1 MENKK
6 DSGNTLKLAREYIKV
21 AEDYARY
28 KRGVGYNEDDY
39 SILQIFNLDACYTIC
54 DRGPAD
60 YYYEK
65 AYDLLCACQGKNH
78 PETRQLV
85 REIIDYHVHNVQRM
99 MQENYT
105 IVLTIV
111 LLYLVLNLPEF
122 IADKSLCAFYIAA
135 CQAALTVFWYLEQTF
150 MCYLERRHYQRIYRN
165 ESKE

>member
-65 AYDLLCACQGKNH
+65 AYDMLCACQGKNH

-85 REIIDYHVHNVQRM
+85 SEIIDYHVHNVQRM

-105 IVLTIV
+105 IVLLIIYT
-111 LLYLVLNLPEF
+111 YLTLNLMALIP
-122 IADKSLCAFYIAA
+122 DKKEIAFYIAV
-135 CQAALTVFWYLEQTF
+135 CQAALAVYFYLEQTF
-150 MCYLERRHYQRIYRN
+150 MCFLERRHYQRVYN
-165 ESKE
+165 L

>member
-1 MENKK
+1 MKDNEN
-6 DSGNTLKLAREYIKV
+6 TIKLAREYKKV
-21 AEDYARY
+21 AEGYARY
-28 KRGVGYNEDDY
+28 KLVDGYNEDDY
-39 SILQIFNLDACYTIC
+39 DVLQIFNQDASLEIC
-54 DRGPAD
+54 KRGPAD

-65 AYDLLCACQGKNH
+65 AYDLLCACQGRNH

-85 REIIDYHVHNVQRM
+85 DEIIDYHVHIVQRM

-135 CQAALTVFWYLEQTF
+135 CNAALALLWYLEQTF
-150 MCYLERRHYQRIYRN
+150 MCFMERRHYQRIYRN
-165 ESKE
+165 DSKE

>member
-1 MENKK
+1 MTNNE
-6 DSGNTLKLAREYIKV
+6 NTLALARSFIKT
-21 AEDYARY
+21 ARDYARF
-28 KRGVGYNEDDY
+28 KQVDGYNEDDY
-39 SILQIFNLDACYTIC
+39 SVLEIFNLDACYTIC
-54 DRGPAD
+54 NRGPAD

-65 AYDLLCACQGKNH
+65 AYDMLCACQGKNH

-122 IADKSLCAFYIAA
+122 IADRSLCAFYIAA
-135 CQAALTVFWYLEQTF
+135 CNAALALFWYLEQTF
-150 MCYLERRHYQRIYRN
+150 MCLMERHHYQRVYRN
-165 ESKE
+165 

>member
-1 MENKK
+1 MKDNEN
-6 DSGNTLKLAREYIKV
+6 TIKLAREYIKV
-21 AEDYARY
+21 AEGYARY
-28 KRGVGYNEDDY
+28 KLVDGYNEDDY
-39 SILQIFNLDACYTIC
+39 DVLQIFNQDASLEIC
-54 DRGPAD
+54 KRGPAD

-65 AYDLLCACQGKNH
+65 AYDMLCACQGKNH

-135 CQAALTVFWYLEQTF
+135 CNAALALFWYLEQTF
-150 MCYLERRHYQRIYRN
+150 MCFMERRHYQRVYRN
-165 ESKE
+165 DTKE

>member
-1 MENKK
+1 MKDNEN
-6 DSGNTLKLAREYIKV
+6 TIKLAREYKKV
-21 AEDYARY
+21 AEGYARY
-28 KRGVGYNEDDY
+28 KLVDGYNEDDY
-39 SILQIFNLDACYTIC
+39 DVLQIFNQDASLEIC
-54 DRGPAD
+54 KRGPAD

-65 AYDLLCACQGKNH
+65 AYDLLCACQGRNH

-85 REIIDYHVHNVQRM
+85 DEIIDYHVHIVQRM

-135 CQAALTVFWYLEQTF
+135 CNAALALLWYLEQTF
-150 MCYLERRHYQRIYRN
+150 MCFMERRHYQRVYRN
-165 ESKE
+165 DTKE

>member
-1 MENKK
+1 MKDNEN
-6 DSGNTLKLAREYIKV
+6 TIKLAREYKKV
-21 AEDYARY
+21 AEGYARY
-28 KRGVGYNEDDY
+28 KLVDGYNEDDY
-39 SILQIFNLDACYTIC
+39 DVLQIFNQDASLEIC
-54 DRGPAD
+54 KRGPAD

-65 AYDLLCACQGKNH
+65 AYDLLCACQGRNH

-135 CQAALTVFWYLEQTF
+135 CNAALALFWYLEQTF
-150 MCYLERRHYQRIYRN
+150 MCFMERRHYQRVYRN
-165 ESKE
+165 DSKE

>member
-1 MENKK
+1 MKDNEN
-6 DSGNTLKLAREYIKV
+6 TIKLAREYKKV
-21 AEDYARY
+21 AEGYARD
-28 KRGVGYNEDDY
+28 KLVDGYNEDDY
-39 SILQIFNLDACYTIC
+39 DVLQIFNQDASLEIC
-54 DRGPAD
+54 KRGPAD

-65 AYDLLCACQGKNH
+65 AYDLLCACQGRNH

-85 REIIDYHVHNVQRM
+85 DEIIDYHVHIVQRM

-165 ESKE
+165 DSKQ

>member
-65 AYDLLCACQGKNH
+65 AYDMLCACQGKNH

-105 IVLTIV
+105 IVLLIIYT
-111 LLYLVLNLPEF
+111 YLTLNLMELIP
-122 IADKSLCAFYIAA
+122 DKKQIAFYIAV
-135 CQAALTVFWYLEQTF
+135 CQAALAVYFYLEQTF
-150 MCYLERRHYQRIYRN
+150 MCFLERRHYQRVYN
-165 ESKE
+165 L

>member
-1 MENKK
+1 MKDNEN
-6 DSGNTLKLAREYIKV
+6 TIKLAREYIKV
-21 AEDYARY
+21 AEGYARY
-28 KRGVGYNEDDY
+28 KLVDGYNEDDY
-39 SILQIFNLDACYTIC
+39 DVLQIFNQDASLEIC
-54 DRGPAD
+54 KRGPAD

-85 REIIDYHVHNVQRM
+85 DEIIDYHVHIVQRM

-135 CQAALTVFWYLEQTF
+135 CNAALALLWYLEQTF
-150 MCYLERRHYQRIYRN
+150 MCFMERRHYQRVYRN
-165 ESKE
+165 DEK

>member
-1 MENKK
+1 MKDNEN
-6 DSGNTLKLAREYIKV
+6 TIKLAREYIKV
-21 AEDYARY
+21 AEGYARY
-28 KRGVGYNEDDY
+28 KLVDGYNEDDY
-39 SILQIFNLDACYTIC
+39 DVLQIFNQDASLEIC
-54 DRGPAD
+54 KRGPAD

-65 AYDLLCACQGKNH
+65 AYDLLCACQGRNH

-85 REIIDYHVHNVQRM
+85 DEIIDYHVHIVQRM

-135 CQAALTVFWYLEQTF
+135 CNAALALLWYLEQTF
-150 MCYLERRHYQRIYRN
+150 MCFMERRHYQRVYRN
-165 ESKE
+165 DTKE